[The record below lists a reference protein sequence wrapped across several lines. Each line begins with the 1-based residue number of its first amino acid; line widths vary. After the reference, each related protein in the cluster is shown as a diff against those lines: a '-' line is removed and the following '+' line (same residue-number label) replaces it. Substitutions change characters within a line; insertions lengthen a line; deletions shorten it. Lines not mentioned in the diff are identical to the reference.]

1 MIPKSIVIQDNI
13 LPDNPGVYLMKNA
26 AGEIIYVGK
35 ATSLKNRVNS
45 YFTGRRD
52 PKTLKL
58 VTDIRAIDYIEQPT
72 AIEALFLEAN
82 LIKKYKPFYNI
93 REKDDK
99 SYSYL
104 VITNEDFPRPYILRA
119 TDLDDQSAKKYKAV
133 YGPFTSS
140 GAVKNSLKI
149 IRRAI
154 PWSTCAPNQKRAC
167 FDYSLKRC
175 PGVCIGAITKSE
187 YAKIIRD
194 LMAFFDGRRPEI
206 VKRYRR
212 EMKIAAKNEQFEKAA
227 KLRNRLFS
235 LEHIR
240 DIAVLAKDDRKLPD
254 DYHQNP
260 VLGRVEGYDISNI
273 SGTSGVASMVVFRRG
288 APEKAKYRK
297 FRLRTVITPDDY
309 ESLREVLRRRFKH
322 KETGWE
328 GPDLILIDGG
338 KGQVSAA
345 LEIVSK
351 LDSPKSIPVIG
362 IAKGPTRKKQELI
375 IPPLFAGLT
384 SQLEKHL
391 DILVQVQD
399 ESHRFAISYHRKLRT
414 QSLRIPNKKTDKKD
428 PC

>member
-1 MIPKSIVIQDNI
+1 MFPKNIKLQDNI
-13 LPDNPGVYLMKNA
+13 LPDNPGVYLMKNQ
-26 AGEIIYVGK
+26 AGDIIYVGK

-45 YFTGRRD
+45 YFTGPRD

-58 VTDIRAIDYIEQPT
+58 VADIKSIDYIEQPT

-104 VITNEDFPRPYILRA
+104 VITNEDFPRPYLLRA

-140 GAVKNSLKI
+140 SAVKNALKI
-149 IRRAI
+149 IRKAI
-154 PWSTCAPNQKRAC
+154 PWSICSPHQKRAC
-167 FDYSLKRC
+167 FDYSLKKC
-175 PGVCIGAITKSE
+175 PGVCIDLITKRD

-206 VKRYRR
+206 IKRYRR
-212 EMKIAAKNEQFEKAA
+212 EMQSLAKTQQYEKAA
-227 KLRNRLFS
+227 ILRNRLFA
-235 LEHIR
+235 LEHIQ
-240 DIAVLAKDDRKLPD
+240 DMAVLAKDDRKLPA
-254 DYHQNP
+254 DYQQNP
-260 VLGRVEGYDISNI
+260 VMGRVEGYDISNI
-273 SGTSGVASMVVFRRG
+273 SGTSGTASMVVFRRG
-288 APEKAKYRK
+288 APEKALYRK
-297 FRLRTVITPDDY
+297 FRLRTVISPDDY
-309 ESLREVLRRRFKH
+309 ESLREVLRRRFSH
-322 KETGWE
+322 HETGWE
-328 GPDLILIDGG
+328 WPDLILIDGG

-351 LDSPKSIPVIG
+351 LDSPKSIPVMG

-375 IPPLFAGLT
+375 IPPVFAGLRD
-384 SQLEKHL
+384 QLEKHL

-399 ESHRFAISYHRKLRT
+399 ESHRFAIAYHRKLRS
-414 QSLRIPNKKTDKKD
+414 QSLRIPKKKK
-428 PC
+428 

>member
-1 MIPKSIVIQDNI
+1 MIPKSIVIQDNV
-13 LPDNPGVYLMKNA
+13 LPEAPGVYLMKNA
-26 AGEIIYVGK
+26 KGEIIYVGK
-35 ATSLKNRVNS
+35 ATSLKNRVRS
-45 YFTGRRD
+45 YFTGKRD

-58 VTDIRAIDYIEQPT
+58 VTDIKAIDYIEQPT

-82 LIKKYKPFYNI
+82 LIKKYKPYYNI

-119 TDLDDQSAKKYKAV
+119 TDLDDQAAKKYKAV

-149 IRRAI
+149 LRKAI
-154 PWSTCAPNQKRAC
+154 PWSTCTPGQKRPC
-167 FDYSLKRC
+167 FDYSLKKC
-175 PGVCIGAITKSE
+175 PGVCVGKVTKRE

-194 LMAFFDGRRPEI
+194 LMAVFDGRRPEI

-212 EMKIAAKNEQFEKAA
+212 EMNTAAKSQQFELAA
-227 KLRNRLFS
+227 KLRNRLFA
-235 LEHIR
+235 LEHIQ

-254 DYHQNP
+254 DYKQNP
-260 VLGRVEGYDISNI
+260 ALGRVEGYDISNI
-273 SGTSGVASMVVFRRG
+273 SGTSGTASMVVFRRG
-288 APEKAKYRK
+288 ASEKAKYRK
-297 FRLRTVITPDDY
+297 FRIRTVFGPDDY

-328 GPDLILIDGG
+328 WPDLVLIDGG

-345 LEIVSK
+345 LDIISK

-375 IPPLFAGLT
+375 IPPLFEGLRP
-384 SQLEKHL
+384 QLAKHM
-391 DILVQVQD
+391 DILVQIQD
-399 ESHRFAISYHRKLRT
+399 ESHRFAIAYHRKLRSK
-414 QSLRIPNKKTDKKD
+414 SLRIPKKSNT
-428 PC
+428 

>member
-1 MIPKSIVIQDNI
+1 MIPKSIVIQDNF
-13 LPDNPGVYLMKNA
+13 LPEAPGVYLMKNA
-26 AGEIIYVGK
+26 KGEIIYVGK

-52 PKTLKL
+52 AKTLKL
-58 VTDIRAIDYIEQPT
+58 VADIKAIDYIEQPT

-119 TDLDDQSAKKYKAV
+119 TDLDDQAAKKYKAV

-140 GAVKNSLKI
+140 AAVKNSLKI
-149 IRRAI
+149 LRKAI
-154 PWSTCAPNQKRAC
+154 PWSICTPGQKRPC
-167 FDYSLKRC
+167 FDYSLKKC
-175 PGVCIGAITKSE
+175 PGVCVGHVTKRE

-194 LMAFFDGRRPEI
+194 LMAVFDGRRPEI

-212 EMKIAAKNEQFEKAA
+212 EMKTAAKNQQFERAA
-227 KLRNRLFS
+227 KLRNRLFA
-235 LEHIR
+235 LEHIQ

-254 DYHQNP
+254 DYKQNP
-260 VLGRVEGYDISNI
+260 ALGRVEGYDISNI
-273 SGTSGVASMVVFRRG
+273 SGTSGTASMVVFRRG
-288 APEKAKYRK
+288 AAEKALYRK
-297 FRLRTVITPDDY
+297 FRIRTVFGPDDY

-328 GPDLILIDGG
+328 WPDLILIDGG

-345 LEIVSK
+345 LDIVSK

-375 IPPLFAGLT
+375 IPPLFAGLR
-384 SQLEKHL
+384 SQLEKHM
-391 DILVQVQD
+391 DILVQIQD
-399 ESHRFAISYHRKLRT
+399 ESHRFAIAYHRKLRSK
-414 QSLRIPNKKTDKKD
+414 SLRISQK
-428 PC
+428 